1 MTIEGANRTMDV
13 SDLAIPFGWGL
24 VGWLA
29 ALSVLAGAARAVPW
43 RRFVA
48 GESAPILPA
57 AIFALCLLWGMRAH
71 VGEAFAFH
79 LLGTAALALT
89 VGAPLALIGGAV
101 VVGVMSAIREAPW
114 QNAGLVWLTA
124 VAVPVVVA
132 TSVLR
137 LAEWKLP
144 PNFFVYVFAGCFFGA
159 ALAFAAGGLAAA
171 LLTVAAG
178 VRPAEVVFGEYVPFL
193 LYLGFGEATL
203 TGMCLTLAVVYRP
216 QWVATFADARYLR
229 GR

>member
-1 MTIEGANRTMDV
+1 MDL
-13 SDLAIPFGWGL
+13 SDLAIPAGWALFGWAVAL
-24 VGWLA
+24 VLLVMA
-29 ALSVLAGAARAVPW
+29 VRAVRW
-43 RRFVA
+43 RQFVS
-48 GESAPILPA
+48 GETTRVLPA
-57 AIFALCLLWGMRAH
+57 AVFVTCLLWGLRAH

-101 VVGVMSAIREAPW
+101 VVGAMGLVRDAPW
-114 QNAGLVWLTA
+114 LNAGLVWLTA

-132 TSVLR
+132 SGVLR
-137 LAEWKLP
+137 IAERKLA

-159 ALAFAAGGLAAA
+159 ALAFGAGGLAAA
-171 LLTVAAG
+171 LVTVAAG
-178 VRPAEVVFGEYVPFL
+178 VRPADVVFGEYVPFL

-216 QWVATFADARYLR
+216 QWVATFDDARYLR